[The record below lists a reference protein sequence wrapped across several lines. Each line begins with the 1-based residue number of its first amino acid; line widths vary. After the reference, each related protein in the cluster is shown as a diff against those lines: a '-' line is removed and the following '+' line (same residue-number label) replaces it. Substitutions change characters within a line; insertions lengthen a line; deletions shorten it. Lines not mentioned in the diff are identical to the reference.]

1 MSRWHQ
7 LFDIIC
13 MGLLIYACVGLSNV
27 YAYEIGEYDCSN
39 MLGDQAKICDIV
51 GIEYDV
57 AISHEY
63 AHTWMILRIAGY
75 DIHWECTTLH
85 VIPFP

>member
-1 MSRWHQ
+1 MSYRNKTIDA
-7 LFDIIC
+7 FCI
-13 MGLLIYACVGLSNV
+13 LLILYVSIIIGYAC
-27 YAYEIGEYDCSN
+27 AYDEGVYDCSN
-39 MLGDQAKICDIV
+39 MLGDQAAVCDAL

-57 AISHEY
+57 AASHEFK
-63 AHTWMILRIAGY
+63 HVWLVLPIHGH